1 MATQVTTEEKLDMS
15 NPIARKKPIM
25 KTHSRGGL
33 MSCARY
39 FGGFALLGAA
49 AGVITLPGPVH
60 AQAYP
65 AKPVRIVVP
74 YTAAGP
80 ADFIA
85 RVIGQKLA
93 ETWGHPVIV
102 DNRAGAA
109 GNIGTQLV
117 AKAPPDGYTLEVVTT
132 AFVVNP
138 SLYSAPGYD
147 PFKDFEAVTLAAV
160 SPVIIVVHP
169 SLPARDVRE
178 LVQFAKQ
185 KPVNY
190 ASPGTGTLGHL
201 GGELFNTLAGTS
213 MQHVPYNGA
222 APAVINLL
230 GGQIQLGFVAV
241 PPAAP
246 HIKTGK
252 LKAIAVTTK
261 SRTASLP
268 GVPTIVEAGF
278 PGYEVEN
285 MYGVIAP
292 RGTPRAI
299 VTQVSREI
307 ARIVQASDAKER
319 LTSQGFDPVG
329 NTPDAFDKY
338 LRSESA
344 KWAKVV
350 KQSGARVD

>member
-1 MATQVTTEEKLDMS
+1 MKRGSTMLLGCCIAAAFSVTTDS
-15 NPIARKKPIM
+15 
-25 KTHSRGGL
+25 S
-33 MSCARY
+33 
-39 FGGFALLGAA
+39 GAA
-49 AGVITLPGPVH
+49 DS
-60 AQAYP
+60 YP
-65 AKPVRIVVP
+65 TKPVRIVVP
-74 YTAAGP
+74 FAAGGP
-80 ADFIA
+80 NDFIA
-85 RVIGQKLA
+85 RVIGQKLT

-102 DNRAGAA
+102 DNRAGAG

-117 AKAPPDGYTLEVVTT
+117 AKAPPDGYTLALVST

-138 SLYSAPGYD
+138 SLYSASGYD

-160 SPVIIVVHP
+160 SPVIIVAHP
-169 SLPARDVRE
+169 SFPARDVRE
-178 LVQFAKQ
+178 LVQLAKQ
-185 KPVNY
+185 KPLNY
-190 ASPGTGTLGHL
+190 ASPGTGTTGHL

-213 MQHVPYNGA
+213 MQHVPYKGA
-222 APAVINLL
+222 GPAVTDLL
-230 GGQIQLGFVAV
+230 GGSIQLGFTAV

-246 HIKTGK
+246 HIKAGR
-252 LKAIAVTTK
+252 LKAIAVTTR

-268 GVPTIVEAGF
+268 DVPTVMEAGF
-278 PGYEVEN
+278 PGYEVDN

-299 VTQVSREI
+299 VARVNREI
-307 ARIVQASDAKER
+307 ARIVQAPDVRER

-329 NTPDAFDKY
+329 NTPDAFGKY